1 MPRRREPDEAH
12 RTLAELRKQLAARP
26 RGARHSNTTTKPAE
40 ATDPAG
46 SNHAD
51 EDAAALLR
59 MSLGDI
65 TPIRNTGRAE
75 LDAPKPEAVPRR
87 HRELEPEPG
96 QERAATPPMSD
107 EALFRAMFD
116 GVTPLRTSS
125 RAVLDPGTRR
135 VQHAPAQESLS
146 GFETDPPLP
155 LLPPSAD
162 DLDAAAL
169 LALAFRGTRTLGEP
183 DRALLERP
191 APLPEPRQREEDER
205 AALQET
211 LHAPV
216 SLEDRLETGE
226 EAAFIRPGIP
236 RRVLTD
242 LRRGRWVR
250 QAELDLHGLNRDEA
264 RSALVAFLNHCLLR
278 GHRCVRIIH
287 GKGLGSPG
295 RQSILK
301 QLSRGWLAQRD
312 EILAFCQASPHQGG
326 SGALM
331 VLIRGQNPDRRREA

>member
-1 MPRRREPDEAH
+1 MPRHRQTDEAH
-12 RTLAELRKQLAARP
+12 RALAELRKQLATRP
-26 RGARHSNTTTKPAE
+26 SGRRQIAASAKPAKITRD
-40 ATDPAG
+40 ASSDQT
-46 SNHAD
+46 D
-51 EDAAALLR
+51 EDAATLLR
-59 MSLGDI
+59 DSLGAI
-65 TPIRNTGRAE
+65 NPIQHSGRAE
-75 LDAPKPEAVPRR
+75 LNTPKPPAMPRR
-87 HRELEPEPG
+87 HSAREPEP
-96 QERAATPPMSD
+96 QSVRVTAHPVSD
-107 EALFRAMFD
+107 QALFRAMFD
-116 GVTPLRTSS
+116 DVTPLRTPS
-125 RAVLDPGTRR
+125 RVELNPSRR
-135 VQHAPAQESLS
+135 KISAAPVQPSLS
-146 GFETDPPLP
+146 GFEPDPPAP
-155 LLPPSAD
+155 LLPSTAD
-162 DLDAAAL
+162 ELDATAL
-169 LALAFRGTRTLGEP
+169 LALALQGTRTLDKP
-183 DRALLERP
+183 DRAMLERP
-191 APLPEPRQREEDER
+191 APLPEPRQREQDEQ

-211 LHAPV
+211 LNAPV

-301 QLSRGWLAQRD
+301 QLSRGWLSQRD

-326 SGALM
+326 GGALM
-331 VLIRGQNPDRRREA
+331 VLIRGQSPDRRRVG

>member
-1 MPRRREPDEAH
+1 MPKRRDPDEAH
-12 RTLAELRKQLAARP
+12 RALAELRKQPGARAPSARP
-26 RGARHSNTTTKPAE
+26 AKPQSTVAKAADSADSNQ
-40 ATDPAG
+40 
-46 SNHAD
+46 AD
-51 EDAAALLR
+51 EDIAALLHK
-59 MSLGDI
+59 SLGDI

-75 LDAPKPEAVPRR
+75 LDTPKPEAVPRR
-87 HRELEPEPG
+87 HRELEPEPQ
-96 QERAATPPMSD
+96 QERAITPPMSD

-116 GVTPLRTSS
+116 GVTPLRTST
-125 RAVLDPGTRR
+125 RAALNPCARS
-135 VQHAPAQESLS
+135 VQQAPAQQPLS

-169 LALAFRGTRTLGEP
+169 QAIAFRGTRTLGKP
-183 DRALLERP
+183 NRALLDRP
-191 APLPEPRQREEDER
+191 APLPQPRQREQDEQ

-216 SLEDRLETGE
+216 SLEDRLEAGE

-250 QAELDLHGLNRDEA
+250 QAELDLHGLNREEA

-312 EILAFCQASPHQGG
+312 EILTFCQASPHHGG

-331 VLIRGQNPDRRREA
+331 VLIRGQNPDRRRKA